1 MNNII
6 LSPLFS
12 TKHQNGSF
20 FQGFTTPKGLTPKG
34 FMTPRAFFKG
44 FLSTPT
50 NGAESSKGFRDEGV
64 LRPIPIQS
72 DFDFSF
78 NSRMDRMVDELKEGI
93 KKNTDSIA
101 GVSLEQ
107 NGLNL
112 DIDLINESSEPG
124 SATKS
129 PNLLSQLN
137 QPFSRKF
144 FKRTGTLALSPNAS
158 SFQLRKKID
167 N

>member
-34 FMTPRAFFKG
+34 FITPRAFFKG
-44 FLSTPT
+44 FLATPT
-50 NGAESSKGFRDEGV
+50 NGIESSKGFRDEV

-72 DFDFSF
+72 EFDLNF

-93 KKNTDSIA
+93 QKSTDVAS
-101 GVSLEQ
+101 GVGHEQ

-112 DIDLINESSEPG
+112 DIDLINESCEPG

-129 PNLLSQLN
+129 PNILSQVN
-137 QPFSRKF
+137 QSFSRKF